1 MKTIY
6 VTKVLLSSF
15 FNIFFFFFAAY
26 SQEQQ
31 RLISLQELHKKKL
44 QEELQD
50 LNEQLKRQKHE
61 LATLQ
66 TEKERL
72 LAESVDLNN
81 QVQDYIEDV
90 KLKQM
95 EVYDYKKKVAETDA
109 KMKMQMTLFE
119 QVRRKNDRK
128 KNSRLKICGKNFLG
142 PIREES
148 TK

>member
-44 QEELQD
+44 QE
-50 LNEQLKRQKHE
+50 HE